1 MKLAV
6 CCLEFYTINIRRK
19 RGGFAMCA
27 TRRKKTAWHSYYE
40 LHNLL
45 AAKTLLG
52 PRSFIQTQPVFI
64 STNKGLQFGRWT
76 AGTWEWYWSKII
88 WSIHH
93 LFQVPA
99 ADLRGVALH
108 HPYTNFP
115 TSRDFPGKRLRPAS
129 RTSFRSST
137 KDLVNS
143 FHPKATKPPAFRAKN
158 GPKPLFRVFVGGLHS
173 SKLT

>member
-6 CCLEFYTINIRRK
+6 CCLEFYTINIRRT

-27 TRRKKTAWHSYYE
+27 TRRKKNRLAFIWTAQSFGC
-40 LHNLL
+40 
-45 AAKTLLG
+45 KTLLG

-64 STNKGLQFGRWT
+64 STTKWLQFGRWT
-76 AGTWEWYWSKII
+76 AGTWEYEESHLKHSPSFSGSSCWS
-88 WSIHH
+88 S
-93 LFQVPA
+93 
-99 ADLRGVALH
+99 GVYIH

-115 TSRDFPGKRLRPAS
+115 TSRDFPRKNLRPAS

-143 FHPKATKPPAFRAKN
+143 FHPKATKPPRSFERKT
-158 GPKPLFRVFVGGLHS
+158 GPKRLFRVFVRGLHS
-173 SKLT
+173 CKLT

>member
-115 TSRDFPGKRLRPAS
+115 TSRDFPGKDFGLLPALPS
-129 RTSFRSST
+129 VVPLKTWSIPSIQ
-137 KDLVNS
+137 
-143 FHPKATKPPAFRAKN
+143 KPPSHPHLERKT
-158 GPKPLFRVFVGGLHS
+158 GPNRCLGFLLGDYTPVN
-173 SKLT
+173 